1 MGDKEILAELKQC
14 YELLEDI
21 IDNAD
26 NTQLKSVKEL
36 HKTLDILAK
45 KYEEIYN
52 KIKAE
57 NDISLYYEE
66 NIKICSNIYG
76 DYINEDDDYITA
88 GDLDWQKWWKD
99 DRFIKEF

>member
-14 YELLEDI
+14 YELLNDI

-36 HKTLDILAK
+36 HQTLNVLAD
-45 KYEEIYN
+45 KYKEIYN

-57 NDISLYYEE
+57 NDISLYYEDY
-66 NIKICSNIYG
+66 IRIAPNIYG
-76 DYINEDDDYITA
+76 DYINVSDDYITA
-88 GDLDWQKWWKD
+88 GDLDWQKWWED
-99 DRFIKEF
+99 DNFIQEF